1 MEGMELPQALESENL
16 ILMMI
21 KQPRR
26 KLDMESLIILS
37 LDSFM
42 SVLVGLLNHESNPDV
57 MFLVLGH

>member
-42 SVLVGLLNHESNPDV
+42 SVLVGLLNHENNPDI

>member
-1 MEGMELPQALESENL
+1 MEGGEQPQALESEKL

-26 KLDMESLIILS
+26 KFDMESLIILS
-37 LDSFM
+37 MDSFM
-42 SVLVGLLNHESNPDV
+42 SVLVGLLNHENNPDI